1 MLFWLNKLF
10 HWIRMTF
17 QAVQNVRNRWVPELK
32 QLSDNVEKLEAS
44 LTGTDECVVDIYEL
58 EEKHDDRITTLEEE
72 VSGLKAENVEMR
84 SHFNAM
90 IKQLNDIT
98 AFVNEKHGH
107 RIIEE
112 TLELDTDT
120 PLLIRR
126 YLHVMDA
133 KGLFIYLGCI
143 LRSYSH
149 V

>member
-32 QLSDNVEKLEAS
+32 KLSDNVEKLEAS

-98 AFVNEKHGH
+98 AYVNEKDG
-107 RIIEE
+107 RGYKIFEE

-120 PLLIRR
+120 SPI
-126 YLHVMDA
+126 D
-133 KGLFIYLGCI
+133 KGYS
-143 LRSYSH
+143 LRSYLN
-149 V
+149 VLGKNK

>member
-10 HWIRMTF
+10 RWIRMTF
-17 QAVQNVRNRWVPELK
+17 QAVQNVRNQWVLELK
-32 QLSDNVEKLEAS
+32 KLSDNVEKLEAS
-44 LTGTDECVVDIYEL
+44 LTGTDECVVDIYES
-58 EEKHDDRITTLEEE
+58 EEKHDNRITTLEEE

-98 AFVNEKHGH
+98 AFVNEKNGH

-120 PLLIRR
+120 PLT
-126 YLHVMDA
+126 DKA
-133 KGLFIYLGCI
+133 LFTCHGC
-143 LRSYSH
+143 
-149 V
+149 

>member
-1 MLFWLNKLF
+1 MFFWLNKIF

-32 QLSDNVEKLEAS
+32 KLSDNVEKLEAS

-84 SHFNAM
+84 NHFNSM

-98 AFVNEKHGH
+98 AYVNEKDG
-107 RIIEE
+107 RGYKIFEE
-112 TLELDTDT
+112 TFELDTHAT
-120 PLLIRR
+120 PI
-126 YLHVMDA
+126 D
-133 KGLFIYLGCI
+133 KGYS
-143 LRSYSH
+143 LRSYLH
-149 V
+149 ALGKNK

>member
-1 MLFWLNKLF
+1 MLFWLNKFF

-17 QAVQNVRNRWVPELK
+17 QAVQSVRNRWVPELK
-32 QLSDNVEKLEAS
+32 KLSDNVEKLEAS

-72 VSGLKAENVEMR
+72 MSGLKAENVEMR

-98 AFVNEKHGH
+98 TFVNEKHGH

-120 PLLIRR
+120 PLLIRG
-126 YLHVMDA
+126 YLDAMDA
-133 KGLFIYLGCI
+133 KGLFIYLVCI

>member
-1 MLFWLNKLF
+1 MLFWLNKIF
-10 HWIRMTF
+10 RWIRMTF

-32 QLSDNVEKLEAS
+32 KLSDNVEKLEAS
-44 LTGTDECVVDIYEL
+44 LSGTDECVVDIYEL

-98 AFVNEKHGH
+98 TFVNEKHGH

-112 TLELDTDT
+112 TLELDTT
-120 PLLIRR
+120 PIDKGYSLRR
-126 YLHVMDA
+126 Y
-133 KGLFIYLGCI
+133 K
-143 LRSYSH
+143 S
-149 V
+149 

>member
-1 MLFWLNKLF
+1 MIFWLNKIF
-10 HWIRMTF
+10 RWIRMTF

-32 QLSDNVEKLEAS
+32 KLSDNVEKLEAS

-98 AFVNEKHGH
+98 AFVNEKHGN

-120 PLLIRR
+120 PL
-126 YLHVMDA
+126 Y
-133 KGLFIYLGCI
+133 
-143 LRSYSH
+143 
-149 V
+149 

>member
-1 MLFWLNKLF
+1 MLFWLNKIY
-10 HWIRMTF
+10 HWLRMTSLT
-17 QAVQNVRNRWVPELK
+17 VQNVRNRWFPELK
-32 QLSDNVEKLEAS
+32 KLSDNVEKLEAS

-58 EEKHDDRITTLEEE
+58 EEKHDERISSLEVE

-120 PLLIRR
+120 PP
-126 YLHVMDA
+126 Y
-133 KGLFIYLGCI
+133 
-143 LRSYSH
+143 
-149 V
+149 

>member
-17 QAVQNVRNRWVPELK
+17 QAVQNVRNRWFPELK
-32 QLSDNVEKLEAS
+32 KLSDNIEKLEAS

-72 VSGLKAENVEMR
+72 VSGLKGENVEMR

-98 AFVNEKHGH
+98 AFVNEKHRH

-120 PLLIRR
+120 PPTDK
-126 YLHVMDA
+126 V
-133 KGLFIYLGCI
+133 LFRCHGC
-143 LRSYSH
+143 
-149 V
+149 

>member
-32 QLSDNVEKLEAS
+32 KLSDNVEKLEAS

-120 PLLIRR
+120 PPTDKVLFR
-126 YLHVMDA
+126 YH
-133 KGLFIYLGCI
+133 GC
-143 LRSYSH
+143 
-149 V
+149 

>member
-32 QLSDNVEKLEAS
+32 KLSDNVEKLEAS
-44 LTGTDECVVDIYEL
+44 LTGTDECVVDIYKL

-84 SHFNAM
+84 SHFNSM

-98 AFVNEKHGH
+98 AYVNEKDG
-107 RIIEE
+107 RGYKIFEE

-120 PLLIRR
+120 SPI
-126 YLHVMDA
+126 D
-133 KGLFIYLGCI
+133 KGYS
-143 LRSYSH
+143 LRSYLN
-149 V
+149 VLGKNK

>member
-1 MLFWLNKLF
+1 MFFWLNKIF
-10 HWIRMTF
+10 RWVRMSF

-32 QLSDNVEKLEAS
+32 KLSDNVEKLEAS

-72 VSGLKAENVEMR
+72 VSGLKGENVEMR
-84 SHFNAM
+84 SHFNSM

-120 PLLIRR
+120 LISINS
-126 YLHVMDA
+126 D
-133 KGLFIYLGCI
+133 
-143 LRSYSH
+143 
-149 V
+149 

>member
-1 MLFWLNKLF
+1 MFFWLNKF
-10 HWIRMTF
+10 FRWIRMTF

-32 QLSDNVEKLEAS
+32 KLSDNVEKLEAS

-98 AFVNEKHGH
+98 TFVNEKHRH

-112 TLELDTDT
+112 TLELDTT
-120 PLLIRR
+120 PI
-126 YLHVMDA
+126 DKSIA
-133 KGLFIYLGCI
+133 
-143 LRSYSH
+143 
-149 V
+149 

>member
-10 HWIRMTF
+10 HGIRMTF

-32 QLSDNVEKLEAS
+32 KLSDNVEKLEAS

-72 VSGLKAENVEMR
+72 VSGLKTENVEMR
-84 SHFNAM
+84 NHFNAM
-90 IKQLNDIT
+90 IKQLNDLT

-120 PLLIRR
+120 PPTDK
-126 YLHVMDA
+126 V
-133 KGLFIYLGCI
+133 LFRCHGC
-143 LRSYSH
+143 
-149 V
+149 

>member
-1 MLFWLNKLF
+1 MLFWLNKIF
-10 HWIRMTF
+10 RWIRMTF

-32 QLSDNVEKLEAS
+32 KLSDNVEKLEAS

-72 VSGLKAENVEMR
+72 VSGLKGENVEMR

-90 IKQLNDIT
+90 IKQLNDLT

-120 PLLIRR
+120 PPLLIRCC
-126 YLHVMDA
+126 LDA
-133 KGLFIYLGCI
+133 MGVKGLFTYVGCMF
-143 LRSYSH
+143 R
-149 V
+149 VKN